1 VSVLARLLPLDY
13 RRRQLLKRAPA
24 GPLRDFLATPFP
36 DPRQDYRKA
45 DYIALDLETSG
56 LDSRSGN
63 ILSIGHVTIH
73 EQRIHLDTARHILL
87 KTPMPL
93 QASNVG
99 IHRLTDDMLVN
110 GQALTEALHGL
121 LPELAG
127 KVLLAHHAQIEIGFL
142 RTACQQVFNTDW
154 LMPVVDTQ
162 WLARRRL
169 DRRHAVYQP
178 ANLRLANLREAH
190 HLPRYPAHHALS
202 DAMATAELFLA
213 ETAAMGGTAATPV
226 PLRKLLYPQ

>member
-1 VSVLARLLPLDY
+1 MSVLARLLPLDY

-36 DPRQDYRKA
+36 DLRQDYRKV
-45 DYIALDLETSG
+45 DYVALDLETSG
-56 LDSRSGN
+56 LDSRSEH
-63 ILSIGHVTIH
+63 ILSIGHVAIH
-73 EQRIHLDTARHILL
+73 AQRIHLDTARHILL
-87 KTPMPL
+87 KTPALL
-93 QASNVG
+93 QSSNVG
-99 IHRLTDDMLVN
+99 IHRLTDDMLAD
-110 GQALTEALHGL
+110 GHAFAEALQAL

-142 RTACQQVFNTDW
+142 RAACQQVFNSDW

-162 WLARRRL
+162 WLARQRL
-169 DRRHAVYQP
+169 ERRHVVYQP
-178 ANLRLANLREAH
+178 AALRLASLRETH

-202 DAMATAELFLA
+202 DALATAELFLA
-213 ETAAMGGTAATPV
+213 EMAGTDESSVT

>member
-13 RRRQLLKRAPA
+13 RRRQLLRRAPA

-36 DPRQDYRKA
+36 DLRQDYRKV
-45 DYIALDLETSG
+45 DYLALDLETSG
-56 LDSRSGN
+56 LDSRSEN
-63 ILSIGHVTIH
+63 ILSIGYVSIQ
-73 EQRIHLDTARHILL
+73 EQRIPLDTARHILL
-87 KTPMPL
+87 KTQTPL
-93 QASNVG
+93 QAGNVG

-110 GQALTEALHGL
+110 GQALSEALNGL

-142 RTACQQVFNTDW
+142 RAACQQVFNADW

-169 DRRHAVYQP
+169 ERRHAVYQP
-178 ANLRLANLREAH
+178 AALRLANLREAH

-202 DAMATAELFLA
+202 DALATAELFLA
-213 ETAAMGGTAATPV
+213 ETASMDGPAPV
-226 PLRKLLYPQ
+226 PVKRLLYPQ

>member
-13 RRRQLLKRAPA
+13 RRRQLLKRTPA

-36 DPRQDYRKA
+36 DPRQDYREA
-45 DYIALDLETSG
+45 DYLALDLETSG
-56 LDSRSGN
+56 LDSCSEH
-63 ILSIGHVTIH
+63 ILSIGHVSIH
-73 EQRIHLDTARHILL
+73 DQRIHLDTARHILL
-87 KTPMPL
+87 KTPTPL
-93 QASNVG
+93 QAGNVG

-110 GQALTEALHGL
+110 GQALTGALHDL

-127 KVLLAHHAQIEIGFL
+127 KVLIAHHAQIEIGFL
-142 RTACQQVFNTDW
+142 RAACQLVFNADW

-169 DRRHAVYQP
+169 ERRHAVYQP
-178 ANLRLANLREAH
+178 AALRLANLRETH

-202 DAMATAELFLA
+202 DALATAELFLA
-213 ETAAMGGTAATPV
+213 ETAGMDAPAPV
-226 PLRKLLYPQ
+226 PVKRLLYPQ

>member
-1 VSVLARLLPLDY
+1 MSVLARLLPLDY

-36 DPRQDYRKA
+36 DIRQDYRKV
-45 DYIALDLETSG
+45 DYVALDLETSG
-56 LDSRSGN
+56 LDSRTKH

-73 EQRIHLDTARHILL
+73 AQRIHLDTARHILL
-87 KTPMPL
+87 QTPTPL
-93 QASNVG
+93 QSDNVG
-99 IHRLTDDMLVN
+99 IHRLTDDMLAD
-110 GQALTEALHGL
+110 GHAFAEALQAL
-121 LPELAG
+121 LPKLAG

-142 RTACQQVFNTDW
+142 RAACQQVFNSDW

-162 WLARRRL
+162 WLARQRL
-169 DRRHAVYQP
+169 ERRHAVYQP
-178 ANLRLANLREAH
+178 TALRLASLRETH

-202 DAMATAELFLA
+202 DALATAELFLA
-213 ETAAMGGTAATPV
+213 EMAGTDESSVT